1 MSGDFTG
8 RRILVTGGA
17 RGIGRASVE
26 RFLAGGA
33 RVACLD
39 RDEAALAGLARR
51 DELYPILADL
61 TDAGSVRRAV
71 DRAADVLG
79 GLDGIVNSAGVDL
92 ECPIEAMADEQW
104 QHLMAVNLTGPMLI
118 CRAAVR
124 HLREAGEG
132 TIVNVS
138 SGAGLQP
145 LRHRTAY
152 GASKAGLQMFSK
164 ALAIEAA
171 EFGVRVNTVC
181 PGAVDTELFRDSLPS
196 GEPEPALQAVRG
208 RYALA
213 RIADPDEI
221 AAVIAFLTS
230 RDASY
235 ITGATIAVDG
245 GRTFH

>member
-39 RDEAALAGLARR
+39 RDEAALAALAPR
-51 DELYPILADL
+51 DELRCIVADL
-61 TDAGSVRRAV
+61 TDAGGVRRAV
-71 DRAADVLG
+71 DDSADALG
-79 GLDGIVNSAGVDL
+79 GLDGIVNSAGIDL
-92 ECPIEAMADEQW
+92 ECPIEAMEDEQW
-104 QHLMAVNLTGPMLI
+104 QRLMAVNLTGPMLV
-118 CRAAVR
+118 CRQAVR
-124 HLREAGEG
+124 HLRAAGHG
-132 TIVNVS
+132 SIVNVS

-171 EFGVRVNTVC
+171 DYGVRVNIVC
-181 PGAVDTELFRDSLPS
+181 PGAVDTELFRGSLPS
-196 GEPEPALQAVRG
+196 SDPELALQAVRD

-235 ITGATIAVDG
+235 ITGTTIAVDG

>member
-1 MSGDFTG
+1 MNAIQKLRSE
-8 RRILVTGGA
+8 LVT
-17 RGIGRASVE
+17 
-26 RFLAGGA
+26 
-33 RVACLD
+33 
-39 RDEAALAGLARR
+39 
-51 DELYPILADL
+51 P
-61 TDAGSVRRAV
+61 
-71 DRAADVLG
+71 
-79 GLDGIVNSAGVDL
+79 
-92 ECPIEAMADEQW
+92 
-104 QHLMAVNLTGPMLI
+104 
-118 CRAAVR
+118 
-124 HLREAGEG
+124 
-132 TIVNVS
+132 
-138 SGAGLQP
+138 AGLQP